1 MPLSTTEIKNQ
12 KIVIIDTGCANIS
25 SVKFAVERLG
35 VKVIVSDDPSVI
47 LSADKV
53 FLPGVGS
60 ASSAMNNINQKL
72 LVDTIQQITNP
83 VLGIC
88 LGMQLMTKFSHE
100 VPGSHIADSETKNVD
115 CLDLIPT
122 EITRMDAGE
131 LVLPHM
137 GWNQIKVEK
146 NNPLFEGI
154 QDGSYFY
161 FVHSFCAP
169 MSDYTLASCEY
180 GQPFSAA
187 IHNKN
192 FYGVQF
198 HPERSGE
205 AGSTLLQNF
214 IGM

>member
-1 MPLSTTEIKNQ
+1 MSSQ

-35 VKVIVSDDPSVI
+35 VEVTVSDQADVI
-47 LSADKV
+47 KAADKV

-60 ASSAMNNINQKL
+60 AGAAMTSIKGKQLVKL
-72 LVDTIQQITNP
+72 VQSLTQP

-88 LGMQLMTKFSHE
+88 LGMQLMTKESQE
-100 VPGSHIADSETKNVD
+100 APGSHLEVDESQNVD

-122 EITRMDAGE
+122 DIRRLEAGD

-146 NNPLFEGI
+146 DSPIFKDIE
-154 QDGSYFY
+154 DGSYFY

-169 MSDYTLASCEY
+169 KSEYTLASSEY
-180 GQPFSAA
+180 GQEFSAS
-187 IHNKN
+187 IGKDN

-198 HPERSGE
+198 HPERSGK
-205 AGSTLLQNF
+205 AGAQLLKNF
-214 IGM
+214 IEM